1 MMKKF
6 QKWNGWKKKKKFVIP
21 ISIIGLVLIVAL
33 VLSQYDNLL
42 GLPQGTPVSTGTV
55 EVMDVREKISVR
67 GTVEGEKSAELTA
80 VGGYQILEIRV
91 EEGDLVEEN
100 QVLLR
105 LDPGASNTGSSQ
117 GTTEAARV
125 EYMAAQKLYQ
135 EGAISHADYLRAKG
149 AYESALS
156 LSANTVM
163 KSPFEGTVTR
173 VNGVEGGLTET
184 GVPVVTVEDLS
195 RLKMK
200 VSISEYDIRR
210 IKVGQPVE
218 ISAEILGEQTLM
230 GEITHIS
237 PTGERKDPASTEMVI
252 PVTISIDKEDSVL
265 ISGVTAK
272 GDVIIQEVEQV
283 TAVPVDA
290 ILEDPATGE
299 TFVFVLRDGFLAKI
313 PVKLGVE
320 GDFNIQVVTDELN
333 QGDVVVLSPT
343 MELEEGTAAYDMAEL
358 LGESK

>member
-125 EYMAAQKLYQ
+125 EYVAAQKLYR

-218 ISAEILGEQTLM
+218 ISAEILGDQTLM